1 MKKVVYALS
10 TLEGMF
16 EELFVLNL
24 YQIVFDSGETEHGT
38 NVCVYND
45 KDGNEK
51 YFYYIDKTIIDQEYK
66 IILHIFKSMI
76 TKDIELA
83 IKSVMDKIRLV
94 YPDVSEEVV
103 INTTATFIKYPK
115 HLIELDEIIE
125 ARNTL
130 SKNIY
135 LGHK

>member
-51 YFYYIDKTIIDQEYK
+51 YFYYIDKTIID
-66 IILHIFKSMI
+66 
-76 TKDIELA
+76 
-83 IKSVMDKIRLV
+83 
-94 YPDVSEEVV
+94 
-103 INTTATFIKYPK
+103 
-115 HLIELDEIIE
+115 
-125 ARNTL
+125 
-130 SKNIY
+130 
-135 LGHK
+135 